1 MQFNFDNLTR
11 KIFYRGE
18 TSFEASKEIN
28 CDFATLFAMHHEEKC
43 FFHIYPKSNQMYC
56 FRSSIIIIHGHI

>member
-11 KIFYRGE
+11 EIFYRGE

-28 CDFATLFAMHHEEKC
+28 CDFATLFSMHRHPHGAKC
-43 FFHIYPKSNQMYC
+43 FFT
-56 FRSSIIIIHGHI
+56 F